1 MKFLIF
7 ALVASTF
14 AIAEEEGLRDKLV
27 RNAQRVEKAV
37 AKDLGSLREKGCQV
51 LKGTECV
58 PPEKIEEKKKEEVP
72 AKTN

>member
-1 MKFLIF
+1 MKSVLAFILLTTF
-7 ALVASTF
+7 AL
-14 AIAEEEGLRDKLV
+14 AEEEGLRDKLV

-37 AKDLGSLREKGCQV
+37 TKDLGSLREKGCQA

-58 PPEKIEEKKKEEVP
+58 PQKKEEEKKEVVP

>member
-1 MKFLIF
+1 MRILVFTLLLSSY
-7 ALVASTF
+7 AL
-14 AIAEEEGLRDKLV
+14 AEEEGLRDKLV

-37 AKDLGSLREKGCQV
+37 AKDLGSLREKGCQA

-58 PPEKIEEKKKEEVP
+58 PPEKVEEKKEEVP

>member
-1 MKFLIF
+1 MKSVF
-7 ALVASTF
+7 AFILLSSIAF
-14 AIAEEEGLRDKLV
+14 AEEEGLRDKLV

-37 AKDLGSLREKGCQV
+37 IKDLGSLREKGCQA

-58 PPEKIEEKKKEEVP
+58 PPEKIEEKKEAVP

>member
-1 MKFLIF
+1 MRILVF
-7 ALVASTF
+7 ALLLSSYALS
-14 AIAEEEGLRDKLV
+14 EEEGLRDKLV

-37 AKDLGSLREKGCQV
+37 TKDLGSLREKGCQA

-58 PPEKIEEKKKEEVP
+58 PPEKVEEKKKEEVP